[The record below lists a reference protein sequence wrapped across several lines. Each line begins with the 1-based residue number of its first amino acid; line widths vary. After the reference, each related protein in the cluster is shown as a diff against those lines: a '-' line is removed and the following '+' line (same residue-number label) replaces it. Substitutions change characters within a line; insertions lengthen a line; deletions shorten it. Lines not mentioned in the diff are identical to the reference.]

1 MKRLIL
7 ASTGFVLTVTLG
19 MLVILAIKQNE
30 VTSFFEPEFTNASEL
45 RRNENG
51 EYRVYPAI
59 NLDNSLRIQG
69 QMQKQ
74 KGELVMRVTGD
85 VAPVRV
91 ADIQLRKK
99 GMGYAFGGDG
109 ISEILNDADLTLVNL
124 ETPLVQNCPATNIGM
139 IFCGLPDFA
148 FEMKKAG
155 IDLVGLANNHSGN
168 YGLNGLEETKEV
180 LKQAGL
186 EYIDELK
193 PMYAYMGEVKI
204 GFLALNAIGKVL
216 NREDVESVLAQMRES
231 AEIIVVTVHWGKE
244 YVLVPAA
251 APGIAPEEPIMLGR
265 WLVDQGAD
273 LVVGHHPH
281 VVQGVEIY
289 KEGFI
294 AYSHGN
300 FIFDQEWSKE
310 TKQGVIGNYVF
321 FETELVDVYFT
332 PIVIED
338 WVRPRVAN
346 NLEAAEIM
354 DRMRKSSESI
364 VRREET
370 K

>member
-1 MKRLIL
+1 MKRLFL
-7 ASTGFVLTVTLG
+7 ASAGFFLTVTLG
-19 MLVILAIKQNE
+19 MMVILAVNNNE
-30 VTSFFEPEFTNASEL
+30 VTSLFEPEFSNASEL

-59 NLDNSLRIQG
+59 NLENSLRVQG

-74 KGELVMRVTGD
+74 KGELVLRVTGD

-99 GMGYAFGGDG
+99 GMEYAFSGDG
-109 ISEILNDADLTLVNL
+109 ISEILSEADLTLINL
-124 ETPLVQNCPATNIGM
+124 ETPLVQNCPATNVGM

-148 FEMKKAG
+148 YEMKKVG

-168 YGLNGLEETKEV
+168 YGQKGMEETKDV

-216 NREDVESVLAQMRES
+216 NREAVESVLAQMSES
-231 AEIIVVTVHWGKE
+231 AEIIVVSVHWGKE
-244 YVLVPAA
+244 YDLVPTS
-251 APGIAPEEPIMLGR
+251 APGIAPEEPIILGR
-265 WLVDQGAD
+265 WLVDQGVD

-300 FIFDQEWSKE
+300 FIFDQEWSRE

-321 FETELVDVYFT
+321 FEKELVDVYFT
-332 PIVIED
+332 PVVIED

-346 NLEAAEIM
+346 TLEATEIL

-364 VRREET
+364 LRREE
-370 K
+370 

>member
-1 MKRLIL
+1 
-7 ASTGFVLTVTLG
+7 VTLG
-19 MLVILAIKQNE
+19 VLVILAVRQNE
-30 VTSFFEPEFTNASEL
+30 VKFFFDSEFANASEL
-45 RRNENG
+45 RVNENG

-59 NLDNSLRIQG
+59 SLDNSLRIQE
-69 QMQKQ
+69 QTQKQ

-91 ADIQLRKK
+91 ADMQLRKK

-124 ETPLVQNCPATNIGM
+124 EAPLVQNCPATNIGM

-168 YGLNGLEETKEV
+168 YGMKGLEETKKV
-180 LKQAGL
+180 LNQSGL

-193 PMYAYMGEVKI
+193 PVYVYIGGVKI
-204 GFLALNAIGKVL
+204 GFLALNAVGKVL
-216 NREDVESVLAQMRES
+216 NRGDVESVLAQMRDS

-244 YVLVPAA
+244 YALVPTF
-251 APGIAPEEPIMLGR
+251 APGIAPEDPIILGR
-265 WLVDQGAD
+265 WLVDQGVD

-321 FETELVDVYFT
+321 FETKLVDVYFT

-346 NLEAAEIM
+346 NLEAVEIM
-354 DRMRKSSESI
+354 DRMRKSSENI
-364 VRREET
+364 AKREGI